1 MPAQAEPTR
10 AETPTDQYLPPG
22 MPGFRNARIYPLHP
36 SVDRARAARGTGA
49 PDGRPL
55 GAGQQRR
62 PAARGDRQG
71 KPEGDRD
78 RCSDPDSPRRR
89 LLQEAWAERRAV
101 RPRAVTVVRRLRRP
115 RHLPRLLRSPTRP
128 RQPEPIHQC
137 LPLRRAWIHATPGGG
152 RATLTAWPLRRLR
165 PARVGP
171 RAKRR
176 ALGSDRQPG
185 LPGLLLAADRL
196 PGLPAALR
204 HRPGG
209 ALHPAIAVR
218 TKQALG

>member
-1 MPAQAEPTR
+1 MPAQAEP
-10 AETPTDQYLPPG
+10 
-22 MPGFRNARIYPLHP
+22 
-36 SVDRARAARGTGA
+36 AAG
-49 PDGRPL
+49 
-55 GAGQQRR
+55 QRR
-62 PAARGDRQG
+62 PPINISRPVCPASGTRGSIRCIRTSTGPDGSRGPGAWMAVLWAPDSNADRQHAEIVKG

-78 RCSDPDSPRRR
+78 RCSDPDSPQRR

-115 RHLPRLLRSPTRP
+115 RHLPRRLRFPTRP
-128 RQPEPIHQC
+128 HQPEPIHQC

-176 ALGSDRQPG
+176 PLGQRSATRSPRTSSRG
-185 LPGLLLAADRL
+185 GSAARSSTRST
-196 PGLPAALR
+196 P
-204 HRPGG
+204 
-209 ALHPAIAVR
+209 
-218 TKQALG
+218 